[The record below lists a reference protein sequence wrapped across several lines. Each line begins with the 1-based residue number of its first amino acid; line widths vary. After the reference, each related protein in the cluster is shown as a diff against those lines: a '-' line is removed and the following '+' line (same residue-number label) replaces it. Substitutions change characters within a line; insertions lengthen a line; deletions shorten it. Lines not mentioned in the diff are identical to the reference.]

1 MTRSGGAL
9 MRRIPIESGVPILV
23 FAAARLAV
31 AVVALLAVAFVGFPY
46 EGRAAVVLA
55 GFVLWS
61 AALLLATY
69 REPYRTLHPVV
80 PAVDFALLLLLELA
94 APETVGAVRLAALF
108 LIAAHAHF
116 QGEGRGLLIAALG
129 AAALVAGA
137 AIRGDLP
144 IDTDVHAFHE
154 AVFALSA
161 LATAVVVG
169 LLRTSE
175 SASRLRARGLSR
187 RTMQAESEVRRRVAE
202 SIHDGPVQELIG
214 LDMILSAAR
223 SESAHEDKVAELID
237 EARELVSRN
246 VRALRD
252 EIVELGPYAFQEV
265 SLETAIEACL
275 PVWER
280 RYGFEVRL
288 AIERIDLSP
297 EMAGDLFRIAQEAVV
312 NAGRHAEATRVELSL
327 RTLGTNVE
335 LRVADNGHG
344 FDGSSPLAAAE
355 PGHLGLASMRERA
368 ELMDG
373 KLEIESSD
381 RGTRVLVLAPLRTV
395 DGSD

>member
-1 MTRSGGAL
+1 MQ
-9 MRRIPIESGVPILV
+9 RIPIESGRPVLV
-23 FAAARLAV
+23 FNTARLAI
-31 AVVALLAVAFVGFPY
+31 AVVAFLAVVAVGFPY
-46 EGRAAVVLA
+46 QGRAAAVLG

-61 AALLLATY
+61 AGLLAAA
-69 REPYRTLHPVV
+69 REQPDRALHPVV
-80 PAVDFALLLLLELA
+80 PAIDFAFLLLLELV
-94 APETVGAVRLAALF
+94 APDTLGGVRLAALF
-108 LIAAHAHF
+108 LIAAHSHF
-116 QGEGRGLLIAALG
+116 QGERRGLIIAAGG
-129 AAALVAGA
+129 AAVLVLGSAL
-137 AIRGDLP
+137 RGDAP
-144 IDTDVHAFHE
+144 FDSDVLTFYE
-154 AVFALSA
+154 AVFVLAS

-169 LLRTSE
+169 LLRSSE
-175 SASRLRARGLSR
+175 SASRLRARELSR

-223 SESAHEDKVAELID
+223 SETEDGNVGNLIE
-237 EARELVSRN
+237 EARDLVSRN

-252 EIVELGPYAFQEV
+252 EIVELGPYAFQEITF
-265 SLETAIEACL
+265 STAIESCL
-275 PVWER
+275 PVWQR

-288 AIERIDLSP
+288 AIERVELSP

-327 RTLGTNVE
+327 RSLNGEVE

-344 FDGSSPLAAAE
+344 FDGQPSLAPSD

-373 KLEIESSD
+373 QLEIESSD
-381 RGTRVLVLAPLRTV
+381 RGTRVLVRAPMRPMA
-395 DGSD
+395 SR

>member
-1 MTRSGGAL
+1 
-9 MRRIPIESGVPILV
+9 MRRLPIESAGPILV
-23 FAAARLAV
+23 FAAARLAI
-31 AVVALLAVAFVGFPY
+31 ALVALLAIGVVGFPY
-46 EGRAAVVLA
+46 EGSAAVVV
-55 GFVLWS
+55 GVFVLWS
-61 AALLLATY
+61 VALLLVAR
-69 REPYRTLHPVV
+69 REPERTLHPAVA
-80 PAVDFALLLLLELA
+80 AVDFTLLLVLELV
-94 APETVGAVRLAALF
+94 APDTLGGVRLAALF

-116 QGEGRGLLIAALG
+116 QGERRGLMIAAGG
-129 AAALVAGA
+129 ASALIVGS
-137 AIRGDLP
+137 AIRGDAP
-144 IDTDVHAFHE
+144 VDSDVLSFYE
-154 AVFALSA
+154 AVFLLSS

-214 LDMILSAAR
+214 LDMILSAAQT
-223 SESAHEDKVAELID
+223 ESDDSKVDNLIE
-237 EARELVSRN
+237 EARDLVSRN

-265 SLETAIEACL
+265 SFSIAIESCL
-275 PVWER
+275 PVWQR

-288 AIERIDLSP
+288 AIERVELPP

-312 NAGRHAEATRVELSL
+312 NAGRHAEASRVELSL
-327 RTLGTNVE
+327 RTVGSQVE
-335 LRVADNGHG
+335 LRVADNGQG
-344 FDGSSPLAAAE
+344 FDGKLAFNTTE

-373 KLEIESSD
+373 KLEIESSE
-381 RGTRVLVLAPLRTV
+381 RGTRVLVLAPLRTAAP
-395 DGSD
+395 

>member
-9 MRRIPIESGVPILV
+9 MHRIPIESDGPVLV
-23 FAAARLAV
+23 FAIARLAV
-31 AVVALLAVAFVGFPY
+31 AVVALVAVGIVGFPY

-55 GFVLWS
+55 VFVLWS
-61 AALLLATY
+61 AAVLMVAQRNADLA
-69 REPYRTLHPVV
+69 LHPVV
-80 PAVDFALLLLLELA
+80 PAVDFALLLLLELL
-94 APETVGAVRLAALF
+94 APDTLGGVRLAALF

-116 QGEGRGLLIAALG
+116 QGEKRGVMIAALG
-129 AAALVAGA
+129 AAALVVGA
-137 AIRGDLP
+137 AIRGDTP
-144 IDTDVHAFHE
+144 VDSDVHAFYE
-154 AVFALSA
+154 AIFVLSS

-175 SASRLRARGLSR
+175 SASRLRARELSR

-214 LDMILSAAR
+214 LDMILSAAS
-223 SESAHEDKVAELID
+223 SESGSDPKVAGLID
-237 EARELVSRN
+237 EARDLVSRN

-252 EIVELGPYAFQEV
+252 EIVELGPYAFQEM
-265 SLETAIEACL
+265 SFETAIENCL
-275 PVWER
+275 TVWQR

-288 AIERIDLSP
+288 AIERINLSP

-327 RTLGTNVE
+327 RSVGRNVE
-335 LRVADNGHG
+335 LRVADNGRG
-344 FDGSSPLAAAE
+344 FNGNGPLVSSE

-373 KLEIESSD
+373 VLEIESSD
-381 RGTRVLVLAPLRTV
+381 RGTRVLVRAPLPARMV
-395 DGSD
+395 